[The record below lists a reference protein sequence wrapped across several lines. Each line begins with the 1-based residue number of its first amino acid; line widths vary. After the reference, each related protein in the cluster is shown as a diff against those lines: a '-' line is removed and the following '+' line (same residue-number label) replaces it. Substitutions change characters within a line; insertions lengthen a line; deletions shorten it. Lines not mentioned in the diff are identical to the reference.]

1 MFRNIFR
8 AIRLDP
14 SFYLQVS
21 NDRAATI
28 QAVGILVLVAISLA
42 LSGIAEWASDKS
54 NAAVFAYSF
63 LNIFSYWVILSVLG
77 FLPGRYLVKRELTF
91 GSMLRVIAFA
101 NTPRLFYMLLVLGPL
116 AALLVNT
123 VIMLWVIAC
132 LLMAF
137 HQTLRVSFLAT
148 FPMTV
153 AGVFIAEN
161 VRILLYNHFLG

>member
-1 MFRNIFR
+1 
-8 AIRLDP
+8 
-14 SFYLQVS
+14 
-21 NDRAATI
+21 
-28 QAVGILVLVAISLA
+28 
-42 LSGIAEWASDKS
+42 
-54 NAAVFAYSF
+54 F

>member
-1 MFRNIFR
+1 MFRKIFR

-14 SFYLQVS
+14 SLYLQVS

-101 NTPRLFYMLLVLGPL
+101 NAPRIFYMLLVFGPFM
-116 AALLVNT
+116 ALLVNS
-123 VIMLWVIAC
+123 VIMLWLIAC

-161 VRILLYNHFLG
+161 VRLYLYYFFLG